1 MSEKLAQLQ
10 MIEQNLQQLLS
21 QKQQFNGQM
30 VEIESALEELEK
42 TEDAYKI
49 VGNVM
54 VKVSKLDLSKEL
66 GEKKERTEIRIKSI
80 EKQEDKLK
88 EKAEQL
94 RKEVME
100 DMNKKEQKKK

>member
-54 VKVSKLDLSKEL
+54 VKVSKSDLNKEL
-66 GEKKERTEIRIKSI
+66 TEKKERTEIRIKSI

-88 EKAEQL
+88 EKAESL
-94 RKEVME
+94 RAEVME

>member
-54 VKVSKLDLSKEL
+54 VKVSKPELSKEL

-88 EKAEQL
+88 EKAEAL
-94 RKEVME
+94 RAEVME

>member
-21 QKQQFNGQM
+21 QKQQFNGIM
-30 VEIESALEELEK
+30 VEIDSALEELGK

-54 VKVSKLDLSKEL
+54 VKVSKPELSKEL

-88 EKAEQL
+88 EKAEAL
-94 RKEVME
+94 RAEVME

>member
-21 QKQQFNGQM
+21 QKQQFNGIM
-30 VEIESALEELEK
+30 VEIDSALEELGK

-54 VKVSKLDLSKEL
+54 VKVSKPELSKEL

-88 EKAEQL
+88 EKAEAL
-94 RKEVME
+94 RAEVME
-100 DMNKKEQKKK
+100 DMNKKEQ